1 MAQALPCT
9 VRAFVF
15 DDLNEI
21 QGQQVTAFSNTAHN
35 EVGWFYP
42 SSGSNSCDRM
52 VVYNYVEQAWSVS
65 ELSRDVWDDAGAS
78 ADLPIA
84 VQTSNGAGYVYE
96 HEVGF
101 NADGSPLTAF
111 IETADFDIGDGD
123 NFAFIRRLLPDLSFV
138 GSSTSPSIT
147 YTLKSRNNTDG
158 TLVSQSSVDINNNTD
173 FSMANVRARAR
184 QMRVRIESTDL
195 DNGWRLGDVRLDVRQ
210 DGRR

>member
-1 MAQALPCT
+1 LA
-9 VRAFVF
+9 
-15 DDLNEI
+15 
-21 QGQQVTAFSNTAHN
+21 
-35 EVGWFYP
+35 
-42 SSGSNSCDRM
+42 
-52 VVYNYVEQAWSVS
+52 
-65 ELSRDVWDDAGAS
+65 
-78 ADLPIA
+78 
-84 VQTSNGAGYVYE
+84 
-96 HEVGF
+96 
-101 NADGSPLTAF
+101 AF

-138 GSSTSPSIT
+138 GSSASPSIT